1 MPDRTDQHDDRSDD
15 TQAVEYQHYGP
26 PAAQPVRPA
35 SSWQAAPAWST
46 RPPVAAAPVRER
58 RGPGLLPVLGMA
70 LVVGIL
76 SGGLTA
82 AAVTNLMRPAT
93 SGPVSSSTGSGGSTV
108 SQLHIDESSAVIS
121 AVDKVMP
128 AVVTIASSGG
138 GPLGTSSGVGSGLIY
153 NANGWILTNKHVVSG
168 ATKLSVQLNDTRTFD
183 AKVIGLDTLT
193 DLAII
198 KIDAKDLPVAPLG
211 TSSGLEL
218 GQLAIAIGNPLGN
231 FRNTVT
237 TGVVSG
243 LGRQIQ
249 AGDASQTST
258 EQLNNLIQTDAAIN
272 PGNSG
277 GPLIN
282 SAGQVI
288 GINTAV
294 SNNAQGIGFAIPI
307 DVARPILQQ
316 AVDGKPIARPWIG
329 VYYQQITKELAKE
342 KDLPT
347 DEGVLIAPPSS
358 GGSAVFPGS
367 PAARAGIRDGDVVV
381 SVDGQK
387 LDVDHDLSTMI
398 LPHAPGDTVTLRIL
412 RGNTTTEVQVTLGEL
427 PRQN

>member
-1 MPDRTDQHDDRSDD
+1 MPDRPDQHDDRSDD

-26 PAAQPVRPA
+26 PAAQPVRSA